1 MLKLFRLHVPELRFW
16 KIKKKYEKIKTKI
29 EEKYKKENRGVKP
42 DRKMRPVFGYDK
54 KLVRAAGSRTDK
66 RRK

>member
-1 MLKLFRLHVPELRFW
+1 
-16 KIKKKYEKIKTKI
+16 
-29 EEKYKKENRGVKP
+29 VKP

>member
-29 EEKYKKENRGVKP
+29 EEKYKKENVEFVVSDIMNFNEGRYDYSATRCNVKS
-42 DRKMRPVFGYDK
+42 V
-54 KLVRAAGSRTDK
+54 A
-66 RRK
+66 

>member
-1 MLKLFRLHVPELRFW
+1 M
-16 KIKKKYEKIKTKI
+16 
-29 EEKYKKENRGVKP
+29 KP
-42 DRKMRPVFGYDK
+42 DRKMRAVFGYDE